1 MKTTPEFDKF
11 TGFMDKLAK
20 VPHSEMKTALEEE
33 KAEKWIERTRKE
45 FVRKGGLEG
54 AHIAKERGKNPLVQ
68 AVNAVMDRERRRKL
82 N

>member
-11 TGFMDKLAK
+11 TGFMDRLAK

-54 AHIAKERGKNPLVQ
+54 AHIAKERGTNPVVQ
-68 AVNAVMDRERRRKL
+68 VANEVFQKAARRQVN
-82 N
+82 